1 MVVSLPTNVHA
12 CTHAHTHTH
21 KTSATLS
28 GLIFRV
34 ELIDIKQRLLRYMDQ
49 IFTEASLSNDSRLLA
64 NVPYLTTPPQ
74 GHRPSLPL
82 GSDAWT
88 KCGAYA
94 LIYVG
99 VSIWQ
104 LGGASCESVVCVWV
118 WQQLLCL
125 HTCVFYAPLQGQA
138 SRSNQAQTLN
148 VYMCV
153 WETDMVYERLGD
165 KIIVSLWWRCLLHHR
180 GQFNMYNE

>member
-1 MVVSLPTNVHA
+1 MLLLTAELQLLSYGSEPAYQRARMHTR
-12 CTHAHTHTH
+12 THTHTHTH

-82 GSDAWT
+82 GSDA
-88 KCGAYA
+88 
-94 LIYVG
+94 
-99 VSIWQ
+99 
-104 LGGASCESVVCVWV
+104 
-118 WQQLLCL
+118 
-125 HTCVFYAPLQGQA
+125 
-138 SRSNQAQTLN
+138 
-148 VYMCV
+148 
-153 WETDMVYERLGD
+153 
-165 KIIVSLWWRCLLHHR
+165 
-180 GQFNMYNE
+180 